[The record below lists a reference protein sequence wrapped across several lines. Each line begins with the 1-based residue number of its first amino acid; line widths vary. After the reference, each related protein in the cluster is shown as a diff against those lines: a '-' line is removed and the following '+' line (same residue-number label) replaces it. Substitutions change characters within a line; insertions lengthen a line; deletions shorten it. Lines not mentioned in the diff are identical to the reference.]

1 MTGWGLGTHTRQLA
15 RFERARAPS
24 AWVLCPTLKN
34 NAAGRRAHV
43 SGVERVCA
51 WHSSGRVPA
60 DARVG
65 MRRDK
70 GRQLSINPPD
80 EGWWR
85 SHRVGH
91 RAGRDGRGDSGC
103 GQSRLCCDSIRA
115 DAQSHTPHPQKGPLT
130 RYARQRP
137 LCRPGAQRWRH
148 MAGIT
153 TDRGAHSRGVCLH
166 RQCSPRCNTR
176 DGGLAEHLFVWR
188 KLQYA

>member
-1 MTGWGLGTHTRQLA
+1 MQLAVERMFPGLNASAPGIPPGVYPLMQELGCGETKVGSSPSILRTKAGGGRIVLDIGLGET
-15 RFERARAPS
+15 
-24 AWVLCPTLKN
+24 
-34 NAAGRRAHV
+34 
-43 SGVERVCA
+43 
-51 WHSSGRVPA
+51 
-60 DARVG
+60 
-65 MRRDK
+65 
-70 GRQLSINPPD
+70 
-80 EGWWR
+80 
-85 SHRVGH
+85 
-91 RAGRDGRGDSGC
+91 DGRGDSGC